1 MTEYSRMAHGTFVS
15 TGNVKVVNLPF
26 LPDRIDLWNYSA
38 ATAAPTANAVLTAHW
53 DSYMGNGF
61 AIETAYNATPVM
73 VSDTV
78 TTGGISVFQAGLS
91 QQFGA
96 KIGIVGITKATQ
108 AVVTTS
114 TAHGYTIG
122 TTVTFQGLNES
133 ATTGMQQIAG
143 IPFTIV
149 TVPSPTTFT
158 INWNTNQSNYTALS
172 ASPAGATVM
181 QVLYPFL
188 YLPEDNV
195 VSTITTGTTTTV
207 STTMYHNFEVGQE
220 IAFRI
225 PNVYG
230 TTQLNSLPN
239 VIIPGSPIYGYVIS
253 VTDNWTFVCS
263 INSIGY
269 TAFNTNQPFLNYP
282 GLQFPQVVAVGDVN
296 TGGQVIYAGSPLYP
310 SPRFPTS
317 TNRIPTINGP
327 AINGSFVNNTSQG
340 FIIGTGAGTN
350 LTGSVLVGANTNV
363 IYWAAYLDDMSIGV

>member
-1 MTEYSRMAHGTFVS
+1 MSEYDKMAHGTFVS
-15 TGNVKVVNLPF
+15 TGAVKIINLPF
-26 LPDRIDLWNYSA
+26 QPTRIDLWNYSA
-38 ATAAPTANAVLTAHW
+38 AFAAPSANAVLTAHW

-61 AIETAYNATPVM
+61 AIETAYNATPVA

-78 TTGGISVFQAGLS
+78 TTGGISVFSAGLS

-96 KIGIVGITKATQ
+96 KIQIASIAKANPTI
-108 AVVTTS
+108 VTTAS
-114 TAHGYTIG
+114 AHGYTVG
-122 TTVTFQGLNES
+122 TTVVMQGLSES

-143 IPFTIV
+143 IPFTITAV
-149 TVPSPTTFT
+149 GSPTTFT
-158 INWNTNQSNYTALS
+158 IQWNTNQSNYTALT
-172 ASPAGATVM
+172 ASPTGAFVM

-188 YLPEDNV
+188 YAPGDNV
-195 VSTITTGTTTTV
+195 VSFLTLAATTTV
-207 STTMYHNFEVGQE
+207 VTSMYHNFEVGQE

-225 PNVYG
+225 PTVYG

-239 VIIPGSPIYGYVIS
+239 VIIPGSPIYGYVTS

-269 TAFNTNQPFLNYP
+269 TAFNTNQPFANYP
-282 GLQFPQVVAVGDVN
+282 GLQFPQVVAAGDVN
-296 TGGQVIYAGSPLYP
+296 TGGNAITAGSPLYP
-310 SPRFPTS
+310 SPQFPTS

-327 AINGSFVNNTSQG
+327 AIRGAFVNNTSQG

-363 IYWAAYLDDMSIGV
+363 MYWAAYYDSLGIPS